1 MARTLTATRLALA
14 GAAVCIAGAAAVLG
28 IASAASAQ
36 TATTTATTAAKAS
49 STATTNSSSGASASG
64 PTITVAPIDP
74 VVTPTVSTPSNG
86 AVKVSVT
93 SPNGTNNPVLIVVLV
108 TLASFLPGLLMVAT
122 TFPRFLIVLGLTRQ
136 ALGLSTTPPNQVL
149 TGLAAF
155 LTLFAMAPVFGKM
168 NDVALQ
174 PALKGTKTQAQAVKD
189 GWEPLRDFM
198 LDHTRRQDLD
208 LFEGIAN
215 EKPAT
220 PQKVSPRVLIP
231 AYIISELRAA
241 FTIGFLVW
249 VPFLLIDLIV
259 ASVLSAMGMLM
270 MPPVVISL
278 PVKLIIFVLVDG
290 WALLVGSLLRS
301 VA

>member
-1 MARTLTATRLALA
+1 
-14 GAAVCIAGAAAVLG
+14 
-28 IASAASAQ
+28 
-36 TATTTATTAAKAS
+36 
-49 STATTNSSSGASASG
+49 
-64 PTITVAPIDP
+64 
-74 VVTPTVSTPSNG
+74 
-86 AVKVSVT
+86 
-93 SPNGTNNPVLIVVLV
+93 
-108 TLASFLPGLLMVAT
+108 
-122 TFPRFLIVLGLTRQ
+122 
-136 ALGLSTTPPNQVL
+136 
-149 TGLAAF
+149 
-155 LTLFAMAPVFGKM
+155 M
-168 NDVALQ
+168 NEVALQ